1 MPTLAYFFYELPHN
15 TGLDSPDTLILSGYR
30 IKGTPRD
37 IYPFGFANTYRLD
50 DRSQA
55 LIGQETVTVPDTDL
69 VEDAPAGNPDPVPVA
84 DDSQLCFDFNA
95 LTARK
100 AKPKPEPRFMPHG
113 MNTVDS
119 N

>member
-15 TGLDSPDTLILSGYR
+15 TGLDAPDTLILSGYR

-37 IYPFGFANTYRLD
+37 VYPFGIANTYRLD

-55 LIGQETVTVPDTDL
+55 LIGQKNRPRHRSRRERT
-69 VEDAPAGNPDPVPVA
+69 AGDPDPVPVV

-95 LTARK
+95 LTAGK